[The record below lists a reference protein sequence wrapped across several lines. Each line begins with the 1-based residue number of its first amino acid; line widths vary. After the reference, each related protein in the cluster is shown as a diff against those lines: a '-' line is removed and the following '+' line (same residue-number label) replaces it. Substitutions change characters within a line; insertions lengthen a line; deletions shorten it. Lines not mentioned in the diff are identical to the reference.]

1 MIEAIK
7 ELADALVPS
16 GKLIEM
22 VDIALV
28 SAVFSSPTFL
38 IYTFFFFLNFISS
51 VSD

>member
-28 SAVFSSPTFL
+28 SAVFSSLLYFIL
-38 IYTFFFFLNFISS
+38 FFLFHLKCLKCF
-51 VSD
+51 

>member
-28 SAVFSSPTFL
+28 SAVVSSPTSL
-38 IYTFFFFLNFISS
+38 IYTFLNFISS